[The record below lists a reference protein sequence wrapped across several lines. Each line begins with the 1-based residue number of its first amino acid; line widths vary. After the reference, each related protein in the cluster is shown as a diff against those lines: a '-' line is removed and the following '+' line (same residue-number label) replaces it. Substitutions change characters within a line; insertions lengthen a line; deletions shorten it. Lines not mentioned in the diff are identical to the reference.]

1 MSQSVS
7 VKDRIFAEPTPATAL
22 VRRLRSL
29 AVPALARMYLPQ
41 EKVFVFRHRLTAD
54 GIIAEGVSRRYTAIT
69 LIGLSFEDQDT
80 ISKVLAGDSLQDV
93 CACLARNVAHY
104 DNLGDVALL
113 LWAAQM
119 VGYTD
124 ASPIRKRLF
133 ELNPV
138 ERTYPTVE
146 LAWALSALCGDKDP
160 SSDPVREA
168 VAARLLGEFGSTS
181 RIFPHLAGERLSGLR
196 SHVSCFADLVYPVQ
210 ALSFYV
216 QLTGDN
222 KARDAALH
230 CAELFCD
237 KQGLEG
243 QWWWHYDWRTGDV
256 IEPYPVYAVH
266 QDAMAPMA
274 LFALSDATG
283 HDFLTYIEKGLDW
296 LRRSPELGGGSLI
309 DDDVTM
315 IWRKVARREP
325 RKMTRTL
332 QALASRVHPR
342 LRAPGLDIMFP
353 VGAVDYEDRPYHL
366 GWLFYAWPTS
376 RLAQWEEVGAR

>member
-1 MSQSVS
+1 
-7 VKDRIFAEPTPATAL
+7 

-29 AVPALARMYLPQ
+29 AIPALARMYLPQ
-41 EKVFVFRHRLTAD
+41 EKLFVFRLRLTAD
-54 GIIAEGVSRRYTAIT
+54 GIIPEGISRRYTAIA
-69 LIGLSFEDQDT
+69 LMGLALEEQDT
-80 ISKVLAGDSLQDV
+80 IAKVLGGDSIQEV
-93 CACLARNVAHY
+93 CARSVRDVASS

-113 LWAAQM
+113 LWATQM
-119 VGYTD
+119 VGYPD
-124 ASPIRKRLF
+124 PSPVRKKLF
-133 ELNPV
+133 EFRPA
-138 ERTYPTVE
+138 ERAYPIVE

-160 SSDPVREA
+160 ASDPIRDA
-168 VAARLLGEFGSTS
+168 LATRLLEEFGPNSGV
-181 RIFPHLAGERLSGLR
+181 FPHLAGERLSGLR
-196 SHVSCFADLVYPVQ
+196 SHVACFADLVYPVQ
-210 ALSFYV
+210 ALSFYLK
-216 QLTGDN
+216 LTGN
-222 KARDAALH
+222 SKAREAALR
-230 CAELFCD
+230 CAELFCG
-237 KQGLEG
+237 KQGPDG

-256 IEPYPVYAVH
+256 IEPYPVYAIH

-283 HDFLTYIEKGLDW
+283 HDFSSSIEKGLDW

-353 VGAVDYEDRPYHL
+353 VGTVDYEDRPYHL
-366 GWLFYAWPTS
+366 GWLFYAWPAS
-376 RLAQWEEVGAR
+376 RIAQWEEGGAR

>member
-1 MSQSVS
+1 MLQSLS
-7 VKDRIFAEPTPATAL
+7 VKDQVVAEPTPATTL

-41 EKVFVFRHRLTAD
+41 EKLFVFRLRLTSE
-54 GIIAEGVSRRYTAIT
+54 GIVAEGVSRRYTAIT
-69 LIGLSFEDQDT
+69 LMGLAGEEQDT
-80 ISKVLAGDSLQDV
+80 VSAVLAGDSMHDV
-93 CACLARNVAHY
+93 CARLVRDVASS

-113 LWAAQM
+113 LWTTQM
-119 VGYTD
+119 VGYSD
-124 ASPIRKRLF
+124 SSLVRKRLF
-133 ELNPV
+133 ELQPAERAYPV
-138 ERTYPTVE
+138 VE

-168 VAARLLGEFGSTS
+168 LAARLLREFGPISGV
-181 RIFPHLAGERLSGLR
+181 FPHLAGERLTGLR
-196 SHVSCFADLVYPVQ
+196 SHVACFADLVYPVQ
-210 ALSFYV
+210 ALSFYL
-216 QLTGDN
+216 QLTGN
-222 KARDAALH
+222 SKARDAALR
-230 CAELFCD
+230 CAELFCE
-237 KQGLEG
+237 KQGSEG

-283 HDFLTYIEKGLDW
+283 HDFSPYIEKGLDW
-296 LRRSPELGGGSLI
+296 LRQSSELGGGSLI

-332 QALASRVHPR
+332 QALASRLHPR

-366 GWLFYAWPTS
+366 GWLFYAWPAS
-376 RLAQWEEVGAR
+376 RLAQWEEVEAR